1 MHISRISIHD
11 FNTVGQ
17 TPNVLE
23 VVKNGKQATS
33 KDLLPAT
40 LKEAILNVPYTY
52 STGTL
57 VRKQKKFEYQK

>member
-1 MHISRISIHD
+1 MIQQYTMHIFRISTHD

-33 KDLLPAT
+33 KDLL
-40 LKEAILNVPYTY
+40 LERSFLECDLYLFNRNLWLGSKEI
-52 STGTL
+52 
-57 VRKQKKFEYQK
+57 